1 MIRLAKLLETRN
13 LKKYFPI
20 RGGFL
25 QKPVA
30 WVHALDGVSIEIDEG
45 ESLGVVGESGCGKST
60 LARVVMGIYDATSGD
75 ILFKG
80 KSIFSDKKP
89 HYEDIRENVQMVFQ
103 DPYWSL
109 NPRMRVV
116 DILYEP
122 LENSKKYN
130 GINKYNKAKEL
141 MELVGLD
148 PEKASEYPHEFSGG
162 QRQRIAIARAL
173 ATDPKLL
180 ILDEPTSAVDTLS
193 QAQVLNLLADLYKTH
208 GVSYMVISHDL
219 SVVQYIC
226 NNIAVMYLGQ
236 VVETGE
242 IEDVFNK
249 PLHPYTRALF
259 SAIPT
264 INPENIRERIILEG
278 NVPSAV
284 NPPEGCR
291 FHTRCPAATPECSKS
306 APELKDFG
314 NGHRAACI
322 RI

>member
-1 MIRLAKLLETRN
+1 MPKLLETKD

-20 RGGFL
+20 RGGLL

-60 LARVVMGIYDATSGD
+60 LARVVTGIYDATSGD

-80 KSIFSDKKP
+80 KSIFSRGMP
-89 HYEDIRENVQMVFQ
+89 HYENIRENVQIVFQ

-109 NPRMRVV
+109 NPRLRVM

-122 LENSKKYN
+122 LENSRRYQGTDKH
-130 GINKYNKAKEL
+130 NKAREL

-148 PEKASEYPHEFSGG
+148 PEKAGEYPHEFSGG

-173 ATDPKLL
+173 ATDPELL

-193 QAQVLNLLADLYKTH
+193 QAQVLNLLADLYKTN
-208 GVSYMVISHDL
+208 GVSYMLISHDL

-226 NNIAVMYLGQ
+226 KSIAVMYLGQ
-236 VVETGE
+236 VVETGK
-242 IEDVFNK
+242 IKDVFDN
-249 PLHPYTRALF
+249 PLHPYTIALF
-259 SAIPT
+259 SAIPS
-264 INPENIRERIILEG
+264 INPESTRERIILEG

-284 NPPEGCR
+284 NPPKGCR
-291 FHTRCPAATPECSKS
+291 FHTRCPHAKPECSN
-306 APELKDFG
+306 AIPELADFG

-322 RI
+322 ML